1 MVRRPL
7 FWRSLERFLRVA
19 ERVSDFERPEK
30 FEILFRELYDV
41 FPNGSKS
48 KNVLDRVI
56 VTDNVKNSLVEN
68 GFLIEQAVAEREGED
83 KVWYTLGPQG
93 VLLVNSW
100 NVEELTQKMTNLTY
114 FMAILTF
121 LNLAFLITQ
130 VVT

>member
-1 MVRRPL
+1 M
-7 FWRSLERFLRVA
+7 
-19 ERVSDFERPEK
+19 SDFERPEK